1 MSSENFHK
9 SFITRKEELR
19 QSVRSA
25 RVALTDRTERSQR
38 ILDQLERSEPWQKC
52 RAPLVYLSSGSEV
65 MTWPLVEKVLK
76 EPEHAAGCIR
86 KLIVPW
92 CDGEELRL
100 FWLQSLDELSAG
112 SFGIR
117 EPRAEMRS
125 QSTRCV
131 NPAEIDLV
139 VLPGL
144 AFDEQGRRLGQG
156 RGYFDRL
163 LKEIKPEV
171 MKPEVMKVGL
181 AFEVQMVE
189 EVPVEKHD
197 LPVDLVITESRIIWR
212 DVPPGS

>member
-76 EPEHAAGCIR
+76 EPEHAAGYIR

-125 QSTRCV
+125 QPDRCV

-163 LKEIKPEV
+163 LKEIKPQ
-171 MKPEVMKVGL
+171 VMKVGL

-197 LPVDLVITESRIIWR
+197 LPVDLVITENRMIWR

>member
-1 MSSENFHK
+1 MSSENFQK
-9 SFITRKEELR
+9 SFITQKEELR

-25 RVALTDRTERSQR
+25 RLAMTDRSERSHR
-38 ILDQLERSEPWQKC
+38 ILDQLESSEPWKKC
-52 RAPLVYLSSGSEV
+52 RVPLVYLSSGSEV

-76 EPEHAAGCIR
+76 ELEQTAGCTR

-92 CDGEELRL
+92 CDGDELRL

-112 SFGIR
+112 SFGIP
-117 EPRAEMRS
+117 EPRAEMRT
-125 QSTRCV
+125 QPDRCA
-131 NPAEIDLV
+131 NLAEIDLV

-163 LKEIKPEV
+163 LMELNPHAI
-171 MKPEVMKVGL
+171 KVGL

-189 EVPVEKHD
+189 EVPVEEHD
-197 LPVDLVITESRIIWR
+197 LPVDLVITESRMIWS
-212 DVPPGS
+212 DVTPGS

>member
-1 MSSENFHK
+1 MSSENFQK
-9 SFITRKEELR
+9 SFITQKEELR
-19 QSVRSA
+19 KSVRSA
-25 RVALTDRTERSQR
+25 RLAMTDRAERSQR
-38 ILDQLERSEPWQKC
+38 ILDQLRSSEPWQKC
-52 RAPLVYLSSGSEV
+52 RVPLVYLPSGSEV
-65 MTWPLVEKVLK
+65 VTWPLVEKVLK
-76 EPEHAAGCIR
+76 EHERTAGCTR

-92 CDGEELRL
+92 CDGDELRL

-125 QSTRCV
+125 QPDRCV

-139 VLPGL
+139 ALPGL
-144 AFDEQGRRLGQG
+144 AFDDKGRRLGQG

-163 LKEIKPEV
+163 LKEIKPQ
-171 MKPEVMKVGL
+171 VMKVGL

-197 LPVDLVITESRIIWR
+197 LPVDLVITESRMIWS
-212 DVPPGS
+212 DVTPGS

>member
-1 MSSENFHK
+1 MSTENFHT
-9 SFITRKEELR
+9 SFFTRKEELR

-25 RVALTDRTERSQR
+25 RVALTDRAERSQR
-38 ILDQLERSEPWQKC
+38 ILDQLESSEPWRKC
-52 RAPLVYLSSGSEV
+52 RAPLVYLSGGSEV
-65 MTWPLVEKVLK
+65 ITWPLVEKVLK
-76 EPEHAAGCIR
+76 EHEQTAGCKR

-125 QSTRCV
+125 QPDRCA

-144 AFDEQGRRLGQG
+144 AFDEQCRRLGQG

-163 LKEIKPEV
+163 LKKLKHEVIKA
-171 MKPEVMKVGL
+171 GL
-181 AFEVQMVE
+181 AFDVQICQ
-189 EVPVEKHD
+189 EVPVEEHD
-197 LPVDLVITESRIIWR
+197 LPVDLVITESRLIWR
-212 DVPPGS
+212 DVTPGS

>member
-9 SFITRKEELR
+9 SIITQKEELR

-25 RVALTDRTERSQR
+25 RVALTDRAERSQR
-38 ILDQLERSEPWQKC
+38 ILDQLQSSEPWRKC
-52 RAPLVYLSSGSEV
+52 RAPLVYLSGGSEV
-65 MTWPLVEKVLK
+65 ITWPLVEKVLK
-76 EPEHAAGCIR
+76 EHEQTAGCKR

-125 QSTRCV
+125 QPDRCG

-163 LKEIKPEV
+163 LMEMNPQTI
-171 MKPEVMKVGL
+171 KVGL

-197 LPVDLVITESRIIWR
+197 LPVDLVITESRMIWR
-212 DVPPGS
+212 DVTSGS

>member
-9 SFITRKEELR
+9 SIITQKEELR

-25 RVALTDRTERSQR
+25 RVALTDRAERSQR
-38 ILDQLERSEPWQKC
+38 ILDQLESSEPWRKC
-52 RAPLVYLSSGSEV
+52 RAPLVYLSGGSEV
-65 MTWPLVEKVLK
+65 ITWPLVEKVLK
-76 EPEHAAGCIR
+76 EHEQTAGCKR

-125 QSTRCV
+125 QPDRCG

-163 LKEIKPEV
+163 LMEMNPQAI
-171 MKPEVMKVGL
+171 KVGL

-197 LPVDLVITESRIIWR
+197 LPVDLVITESRMIWR
-212 DVPPGS
+212 DVTSRD

>member
-1 MSSENFHK
+1 MSSEHFHK

-65 MTWPLVEKVLK
+65 MTWPLVEKVLI

-92 CDGEELRL
+92 CDGDELRL

-112 SFGIR
+112 SFGIP
-117 EPRAEMRS
+117 EPRPEWRT
-125 QSTRCV
+125 QPDRCG

-144 AFDEQGRRLGQG
+144 AFDVRGNRLGQG

-163 LKEIKPEV
+163 LAELKPGV
-171 MKPEVMKVGL
+171 IKVGL

-189 EVPVEKHD
+189 AVPVEKHD
-197 LPVDLVITESRIIWR
+197 LSVDLVVTESRMIWT
-212 DVPPGS
+212 DATPGT